1 MSNKMCHKLHKL
13 NRHLGLVREALQ
25 PLLVQPLR
33 TDQLDDFLSVI
44 LVNFAEILQGALVA
58 LQMEIDF
65 VPPVSGR
72 AVPLQLIQEGEIFFG
87 VLLGPLRHEQNL
99 FKKCTHV

>member
-13 NRHLGLVREALQ
+13 DRHLGLVREELQ

-58 LQMEIDF
+58 LQMEIDL
-65 VPPVSGR
+65 VSLVRGR
-72 AVPLQLIQEGEIFFG
+72 AVTLQLIQEREILFG
-87 VLLGPLRHEQNL
+87 VLLGPLSHEQHL
-99 FKKCTHV
+99 SKE